1 MEAIN
6 LKDIIK
12 PKAGYKKDVN
22 EIING
27 FKSTIKR
34 EITRRQEENLKKL
47 ASLLLNPVKVEEPI
61 VVNLDVGQGKST
73 ILMEFVKYMYTVD
86 KEFSTVIVK
95 KTLNEGREFC
105 MDVGVNNE
113 VLKEYLDIWS
123 SDEDYKKHV
132 EKIYYGDFEEYKEYG
147 YSPGQEKPH
156 EEYFIARLIRG
167 FNYKD
172 CLVWKD
178 PKEFKNYFGNLPSDY
193 VEYSPVLCRG
203 CDRTCGVKLSKWSVE
218 KHPSLVIT
226 HQRLF
231 FSNDVEEIME
241 NITGREVLIID
252 EKLETK
258 DIDNVLLEE
267 WEDIL
272 TKIKAINLSE
282 EVKEQVSKVEE
293 YVKSLGYPDTSG
305 SGIIRVNK
313 GYNPEFR
320 FDNSIYASLSKKY
333 DDIVT
338 LNKVEKFLNYGGS
351 TSRSWHKNDKKQFSY
366 IRYIDLKNY
375 SKYFKKTIIL
385 DATSGI
391 DNDYKKSNVIF
402 LDGLNETPKGKLNL
416 FYSPQKTAKS
426 ALIYSSNSKIK
437 NNKQNKKAY
446 RDFKGNK
453 EFYLTN
459 VNLLALEV
467 EGIINST
474 NKDTLVICYKEI
486 VDRMGTVF
494 SFEEDFKG
502 AIKSLDIKDVKCTI
516 RHFGAATTG
525 VNDFKNYGNIVFLG
539 MLNKGELYY
548 TNKTISIGNEGDYNE
563 TRLNEYLIDCIQ
575 QIGRICVRQGIDG
588 NVYMLFEDTLGLIDK
603 LNEHFN
609 IKKLEW
615 YPKYFNGINNATDF
629 KKGTCWYAIVEELN
643 NLKEESLSL
652 ADLQKKLLKF
662 KPDTVYRNVDNPY
675 VTSYMKANK
684 IVYNKVKK
692 IFVKKFTKDDN
703 TEKS

>member
-1 MEAIN
+1 MEAMN

-22 EIING
+22 AIINC
-27 FKSTIKR
+27 FKKTVKK

-86 KEFSTVIVK
+86 KEISTVIVK
-95 KTLNEGREFC
+95 KTLNEGRKFC

-113 VLKEYLDIWS
+113 FLKEYLDIWS

-156 EEYFIARLIRG
+156 EDYFIARLIRG

-178 PKEFKNYFGNLPSDY
+178 PKEFKNYFGNLPSEY

-203 CDRTCGVKLSKWSVE
+203 CDRTCGVKLSKWSME

-231 FSNDVEEIME
+231 FSNDAEEIME
-241 NITGREVLIID
+241 NIAGREVLIID

-258 DIDNVLLEE
+258 DIDNVLLDE
-267 WEDIL
+267 WEEVL
-272 TKIKAINLSE
+272 TKIKAANLSE
-282 EVKEQVSKVEE
+282 EAKEQVSKVEE
-293 YVKSLGYPDTSG
+293 YIKSLDYPDTSG

-313 GYNPEFR
+313 GYDANFR
-320 FDNSIYASLSKKY
+320 FDNSIYAVLSSKY
-333 DDIVT
+333 DNIVT

-351 TSRSWHKNDKKQFSY
+351 TSRSWHKDDKKQFSF

-402 LDGLNETPKGKLNL
+402 LDGLNETPKGKINL
-416 FYSPQKTAKS
+416 FYSEQNTAKS
-426 ALIYSSNSKIK
+426 SLIYKNNSKSK
-437 NNKQNKKAY
+437 VSKKSGKKY
-446 RDFKGNK
+446 RDYEGDKV
-453 EFYLTN
+453 FYLTN
-459 VNLLALEV
+459 VNLLAQEV
-467 EGIINST
+467 EDIISST

-486 VDRMGTVF
+486 VDKNGNVF
-494 SFEEDFKG
+494 TFEEDFKST
-502 AIKSLDIKDVKCTI
+502 IKSLNIKDVKCTV

-525 VNDFKNYGNIVFLG
+525 VNDFKDYGNIVFLG

-548 TNKTISIGNEGDYNE
+548 TNKTISIGNEEGYKE
-563 TRLNEYLIDCIQ
+563 TRLNEYIIDCIQ

-588 NVYMLFEDTLGLIDK
+588 NVYMLFKDDLDLIQNLK
-603 LNEHFN
+603 EHFN
-609 IKKLEW
+609 VKNIDW
-615 YPKYFNGINNATDF
+615 QPKYFNGINNATDF
-629 KKGTCWYAIVEELN
+629 KRGTCWYAIVEELN
-643 NLKEESLSL
+643 NLREKNLSL
-652 ADLQKKLLKF
+652 KDLQKKLSKF

-675 VTSYMKANK
+675 VTNYMKANK

-692 IFVKKFTKDDN
+692 IFVKNFTKDDN
-703 TEKS
+703 AVIL

>member
-1 MEAIN
+1 MEAMN

-22 EIING
+22 AIISG
-27 FKSTIKR
+27 FKATIKR

-47 ASLLLNPVKVEEPI
+47 ASLFLNPVKVEEPI

-105 MDVGVNNE
+105 MDVGVNTE
-113 VLKEYLDIWS
+113 FLKEYLDIWS
-123 SDEDYKKHV
+123 SDEEYKKHV

-147 YSPGQEKPH
+147 YSPGQKKPH
-156 EEYFIARLIRG
+156 EDYFIARLIRG

-172 CLVWKD
+172 CLVWKN
-178 PKEFKNYFGNLPSDY
+178 PKEFKNYFGKLPSDY

-203 CDRTCGVKLSKWSVE
+203 CDITCGVKLSKWSIE
-218 KHPSLVIT
+218 KHLALVIT

-258 DIDNVLLEE
+258 DIGSVLFEE
-267 WEDIL
+267 WDDIL
-272 TKIKAINLSE
+272 TKIKAANISDDVKGQIN
-282 EVKEQVSKVEE
+282 QVEKYINE
-293 YVKSLGYPDTSG
+293 LDYPNTSN
-305 SGIIRVNK
+305 SGIIRINTAYDSDFK
-313 GYNPEFR
+313 
-320 FDNSIYASLSKKY
+320 FDTSIYALLTAKY
-333 DDIVT
+333 EDIVT
-338 LNKVEKFLNYGGS
+338 LNNVEKFLNYGGS
-351 TSRSWHKNDKKQFSY
+351 TSRSWHKDDKRQFSY

-385 DATSGI
+385 DATSSI
-391 DNDYKKSNVIF
+391 DNDYKKSNVIL

-426 ALIYSSNSKIK
+426 SLIYRDNSKSK
-437 NNKQNKKAY
+437 TNKKSDKKY
-446 RDFKGNK
+446 RDFEGNK
-453 EFYLTN
+453 DFYFTN
-459 VNLLALEV
+459 VNLIAQEV
-467 EGIINST
+467 EDIISTT

-486 VDRMGTVF
+486 VDRHGNVF

-502 AIKSLDIKDVKCTI
+502 AVKSLTIKDLKCTV

-525 VNDFKNYGNIVFLG
+525 VNDFKDYGNIVFLG

-548 TNKTISIGNEGDYNE
+548 TNKTISIGNEDGYND
-563 TRLNEYLIDCIQ
+563 TRLNEYVIDCIQ

-588 NVYMLFEDTLGLIDK
+588 NVYMLFNDDLGLIQK
-603 LNEHFN
+603 LKEHFN
-609 IKKLEW
+609 IKNIEW
-615 YPKYFNGINNATDF
+615 HPKYFNGINNATDF
-629 KKGTCWYAIVEELN
+629 KKTTCWYAIVEELN

-652 ADLQKKLLKF
+652 VDLQDKLNKF
-662 KPDTVYRNVDNPY
+662 KSDTVYRNINNPY
-675 VTSYMKANK
+675 VIEYMRATKINYNK
-684 IVYNKVKK
+684 IEKR
-692 IFVKKFTKDDN
+692 FMKKFTKDDN
-703 TEKS
+703 VQKS